1 MTKSSQSKRGQSNN
15 VPPKKKSKN
24 TQIWRKVAEGKIQIR
39 VPVSN
44 IVSKELPVFYNPVMS
59 LQRNIAVGVLAAMK
73 RKDLI
78 VCDPLAGSG
87 VRILRFLKELPRET
101 IKQVFANDANPKW
114 KKLFTANAK
123 KNKISTSCVELALE
137 DASMFMLQHGPFDY
151 VDIDP
156 FGSPNPFLDAAIKQL
171 HRGGILAVTATD
183 TAALAGSA
191 PRACKRKYDAVPSR
205 IFSMHE
211 TGMRILIRKIQL
223 IGSQYDKAL
232 VPVLCHATEHYYRL
246 YLACATSRRMID
258 HVLAQHGSWMQ
269 CGPLWKGQLWDK
281 KVLADAQKTISRSEK
296 ETIQLLSL
304 LSSEAEIAAVGF
316 YDVHA
321 LCKQLHRQVPKFDL
335 LLQRIRSN
343 GFPASRTHFSMT
355 SIRTTMPELEFIELL
370 RNA

>member
-1 MTKSSQSKRGQSNN
+1 MTMFSQSKSQTSNCRH
-15 VPPKKKSKN
+15 PQDTSKR
-24 TQIWRKVAEGKIQIR
+24 TQVWRIVAEGKIQLR
-39 VPVSN
+39 VLISN

-73 RKDLI
+73 RKNLI

-87 VRILRFLKELPRET
+87 VRILRFLKELPRGT
-101 IKQVFANDANPKW
+101 INNVFANDANPKW
-114 KKLFTANAK
+114 KKLFATNAK
-123 KNKISTSCVELALE
+123 RNKISTTCVQRAVE
-137 DASMFMLQHGPFDY
+137 DASVFILKHGPFDY
-151 VDIDP
+151 IDIDP
-156 FGSPNPFLDAAIKQL
+156 FGSPNPFLDAAVKQL

-191 PRACKRKYDAVPSR
+191 PRACKRKYDAAPSR

-246 YLACATSRRMID
+246 YLACATSRNMID

-281 KVLADAQKTISRSEK
+281 KFLADTQKKISRSEK
-296 ETIQLLSL
+296 ETSQLLSV
-304 LSSEAEIAAVGF
+304 LSSEAEIQAVGF

-335 LLQRIRSN
+335 VLQRTRSK
-343 GFPASRTHFSMT
+343 GYPASRTHFSMT